1 MEAMGSEPG
10 AWPAAAPLHHVAA
23 QEAML
28 RALGKHP
35 PEHSRSPATTSQGD
49 GKAKAAE
56 GDRLCPYKGIVWASV
71 CSCSAEPG
79 ERRLRCQLGCP

>member
-1 MEAMGSEPG
+1 MYDA
-10 AWPAAAPLHHVAA
+10 AA
-23 QEAML
+23 QEGML

-71 CSCSAEPG
+71 C
-79 ERRLRCQLGCP
+79 